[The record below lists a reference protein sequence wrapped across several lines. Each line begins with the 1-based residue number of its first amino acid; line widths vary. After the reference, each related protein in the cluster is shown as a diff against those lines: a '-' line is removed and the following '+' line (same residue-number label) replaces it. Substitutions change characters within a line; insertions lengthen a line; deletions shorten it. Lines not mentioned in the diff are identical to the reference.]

1 MAGPRVLVFDV
12 NETLSDMAPLGDRF
26 AEVGAVPHLAGTWF
40 AGVLRDGFALTL
52 HGVKPDFAALAREH
66 LAQVL
71 VTNDLDRDL
80 EDAVDHV
87 MAGITE
93 LRCHPDVADGVRALS
108 DHGLRLVT
116 LGNGSATIAQRLLHD
131 EGIADRFEWMLS
143 VEDAAAWKPDPRAY
157 QFAVSECDVEPA
169 DAMLVAVHP
178 WDTDGA
184 KRAGLASAW
193 INRSS
198 VNYPAYFRP
207 PDVEASSIVDLAE
220 KLA

>member
-12 NETLSDMAPLGDRF
+12 NETLSDMAPLGDRLT
-26 AEVGAVPHLAGTWF
+26 EVGATPHLAATWF
-40 AGVLRDGFALTL
+40 SGLLRDGFALTV
-52 HGVKPDFAALAREH
+52 HGVNPDFAALAREH

-71 VTNDLDRDL
+71 TTSRLDREVD
-80 EDAVDHV
+80 DAVDHV

-93 LRCHPDVADGVRALS
+93 LRCHPDVAEGVRTLS
-108 DHGLRLVT
+108 DRGLRLVT

-157 QFAVSECDVEPA
+157 EYAVSVCEVEPA

-184 KRAGLASAW
+184 RRAGLAAAW

-198 VNYPAYFRP
+198 VSYPAYFRA
-207 PDVEASSIVDLAE
+207 PDVEASSLVDLAE
-220 KLA
+220 QLG